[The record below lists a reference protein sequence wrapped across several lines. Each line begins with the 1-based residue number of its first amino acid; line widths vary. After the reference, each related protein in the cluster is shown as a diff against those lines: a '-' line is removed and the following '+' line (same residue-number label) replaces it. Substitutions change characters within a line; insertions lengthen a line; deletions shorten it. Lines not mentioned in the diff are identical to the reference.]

1 MKKQPFCNFSL
12 AGVSLTEFGLMIP
25 APFTQLQ
32 VDNSQIDSYTS
43 WTLSV
48 TVGGSANKKANI
60 AAFEALLYS
69 AAQKSA
75 GYSNSSGIPVSFIF
89 GWLNPDGTV
98 AENVSYQGWTLKFNV
113 STSGR
118 FMVYKLNGYASLA
131 MQMSTPVLNIPAVSG
146 IVQPSAIVEALAKAV
161 KADTYYNLDIDHS
174 DAPTYVNHGA
184 LTTSFTNYVRGSF
197 KAQDDYDDFPGLL
210 RLSTSYNATRDA
222 AGLTG
227 INKLSQGLNNLS
239 VTPISNFLKKGM
251 ADNTVQ
257 NSSFS
262 YWVDE
267 PTMTQLGT
275 IHYKSNAGLSA
286 AHNGDTLE
294 YGTANTNILSI
305 NGTYNGI
312 AYNITD
318 MSFAGV
324 GFNIDGSGNT
334 IVSDTTVVNS
344 WSSTLADTFQ
354 SSSIIND
361 INAIATQFSG
371 DFQVQIIGTSTNY
384 KLAQPVSL
392 IILSDNTL
400 SPISGIYNVMSVSH
414 TIANTFVTTLKLQRL
429 TMSSAN
435 QTYASQ
441 GISISNGG
449 NVGYTPSSMTTTS
462 NIIST
467 GKVDFGQ
474 IYPDFET
481 LVGNST
487 SISL

>member
-43 WTLSV
+43 WTLTV
-48 TVGGSANKKANI
+48 TVGGSDTKKANI

-69 AAQKSA
+69 AAQKTA

-89 GWLNPDGTV
+89 GWLDSYGSV
-98 AENVSYQGWTLKFNV
+98 AESMSYQGWTLKFNV

-131 MQMSTPVLNIPAVSG
+131 MQMSMPVLNIPALSG
-146 IVQPSAIVEALAKAV
+146 IVQPSAVVEALAKAV
-161 KADTYYNLDIDHS
+161 KADTYLDIDHS
-174 DAPTYVNHGA
+174 DAPTFVNHGA

-197 KAQDDYDDFPGLL
+197 SAQDDYDDFPGLL
-210 RLSTSYNATRDA
+210 RLSTSYNATREA
-222 AGLTG
+222 AGLSG

-251 ADNTVQ
+251 GDNSVQ

-294 YGTANTNILSI
+294 YGTSNTNILSI
-305 NGTYNGI
+305 TGSYNGI
-312 AYNITD
+312 AYNVTD
-318 MSFAGV
+318 MNFAGV

-334 IVSDTTVVNS
+334 ILSDTTVVNS

-371 DFQVQIIGTSTNY
+371 DFQIQVIGTTKNY

-392 IILSDNTL
+392 IVLSDNTL

-414 TIANTFVTTLKLQRL
+414 TIANTFITTLKLQRL

-435 QTYASQ
+435 QTYISQ

-449 NVGYTPSSMTTTS
+449 NVGYTPSSMSTTS

-481 LVGNST
+481 LVANT
-487 SISL
+487 SAISL